1 MFASWWLLNADSP
14 LLLYASLSLPGT
26 PSLMLQTSSTFPAPR
41 WSVLTQRTC
50 CCVHHTM
57 CSVSTNQTV
66 HAHHLHTP
74 CTPHSTCA
82 HPVLKL
88 IALDTPATRSRP
100 QYILYVHR
108 HHVHTLCTH
117 CPLADR
123 RIHKPG
129 TPRPIHSESI
139 FPLGSLLHPWLT
151 PTPILI
157 GRYMAA
163 AVAQPGQ
170 VTGDDPSEFPS
181 GPVVNLAP
189 IQFSKD
195 PTRPFPFSD
204 PRAVEGAKD
213 LVPGAG
219 VGEAGGASGVPAGAP
234 DADIGVYSGTSLTAS
249 LLGPPVEL
257 DGACRRCLVA
267 VFGMTC
273 TCHCNCLSGGIFP
286 AIRSTYMPICVCM

>member
-1 MFASWWLLNADSP
+1 MHTTCTHHVLR
-14 LLLYASLSLPGT
+14 T
-26 PSLMLQTSSTFPAPR
+26 P
-41 WSVLTQRTC
+41 
-50 CCVHHTM
+50 
-57 CSVSTNQTV
+57 
-66 HAHHLHTP
+66 HAHTL
-74 CTPHSTCA
+74 
-82 HPVLKL
+82 VLKL

-100 QYILYVHR
+100 QYILYVHP

-139 FPLGSLLHPWLT
+139 FPLGSLLHTFT

-234 DADIGVYSGTSLTAS
+234 DVDIGVYSGTSLTAS

-273 TCHCNCLSGGIFP
+273 TCHCNCLSGSIFP